1 MKKIKLAVIVLIG
14 MIFLC
19 GCGSSTKDNVVQ
31 IGETAVNLNRIEV
44 NEAIGTV
51 RREFHVSGKLAV
63 SDDFLNNVFPENLLT
78 VSIERENDNNVII
91 TETRFYE
98 SQEEWW
104 QIDYN
109 LGGSFEEYTFA
120 AVEPERSTAK
130 EFSAES
136 DGKQVSVLVTP
147 YAVSINGE
155 EGWIQEKKLYQI
167 VAVMK
172 DESQQEIYTLPFRK
186 DKKME
191 ERELLSLPY
200 LGDGFLIGEEI
211 KSENGVATG
220 GRLILNQEIDP
231 EQIIK
236 VYIY

>member
-1 MKKIKLAVIVLIG
+1 MQKVKLAAAVLTG
-14 MIFLC
+14 MVFLS
-19 GCGSSTKDNVVQ
+19 GCGSSTKGNAVQ
-31 IGETAVNLNRIEV
+31 IGEATVNLNGIEV
-44 NEAIGTV
+44 NEDIGTV
-51 RREFHVSGKLAV
+51 RRVFQVSGKEAGD
-63 SDDFLNNVFPENLLT
+63 DDFLNDVFPGNLLT
-78 VSIERENDNNVII
+78 VSIERKNDNNVIV
-91 TETRFYE
+91 TETKFYE
-98 SQEEWW
+98 SQGEWW
-104 QIDYN
+104 QINYN

-120 AVEPERSTAK
+120 AVEPERNTAK

-136 DGKQVSVLVTP
+136 GGKQVSVLITP
-147 YAVSINGE
+147 YAVSISGE
-155 EGWIQEKKLYQI
+155 EGWMQKKKLYQV

-200 LGDGFLIGEEI
+200 LGDGFLIGEEL

-231 EQIIK
+231 EQITK

>member
-1 MKKIKLAVIVLIG
+1 M
-14 MIFLC
+14 
-19 GCGSSTKDNVVQ
+19 
-31 IGETAVNLNRIEV
+31 
-44 NEAIGTV
+44 
-51 RREFHVSGKLAV
+51 
-63 SDDFLNNVFPENLLT
+63 
-78 VSIERENDNNVII
+78 
-91 TETRFYE
+91 
-98 SQEEWW
+98 
-104 QIDYN
+104 
-109 LGGSFEEYTFA
+109 
-120 AVEPERSTAK
+120 EPERSTAK